1 MSAKA
6 SDANRPGGSWGGE
19 GETSSHLQSEGKKVV
34 QVARVVKVGVEAA
47 AIADM
52 GGCTLALSITVN
64 ACVRVDWV
72 GGFRV

>member
-34 QVARVVKVGVEAA
+34 QVARVVKEWEEAA
-47 AIADM
+47 ANAAK
-52 GGCTLALSITVN
+52 GGSTLALSIRVN